1 MAAVEYR
8 LGSVLHEL

>member
-8 LGSVLHEL
+8 LESVLHEL